1 MKVNSNI
8 KKYIKNM
15 TGTVIGVGIDNKE
28 IIEIIEKN
36 NKILVCDLLNSI
48 DIDGTSNDKNNKK
61 KKYVKKLRK
70 KYKKKNV
77 NYIIVNSNEI
87 NRYLKTF
94 VRDSIYI
101 NNTEIYY
108 YMNKSYDIENI
119 TKRYKRYNT
128 EIEIIKC
135 DDGNIIKIDT
145 SKATNDFFKD
155 KLYFI
160 IDTLGNI
167 ADIIGDVLVS

>member
-28 IIEIIEKN
+28 ILETIEKN
-36 NKILVCDLLNSI
+36 NKILVCDLLNSVNI
-48 DIDGTSNDKNNKK
+48 EDNLIQKRKK

-94 VRDSIYI
+94 VRDSVYI
-101 NNTEIYY
+101 NDTEIYY
-108 YMNKSYDIENI
+108 YMDKNYDIENI

-128 EIEIIKC
+128 EIEVIKC
-135 DDGNIIKIDT
+135 DDGNIIRINT
-145 SKATNDFFKD
+145 SKARNKFFKD
-155 KLYFI
+155 KFYFI
-160 IDTLGNI
+160 VDTLSNI
-167 ADIIGDVLVS
+167 ADIIGDILVS

>member
-28 IIEIIEKN
+28 ILETIEKN
-36 NKILVCDLLNSI
+36 NKILVCDLLNSVNI
-48 DIDGTSNDKNNKK
+48 EDNLIQKRKK

-94 VRDSIYI
+94 VRDSVYI
-101 NNTEIYY
+101 NDTEIYY
-108 YMNKSYDIENI
+108 YMDKNYDIENI

-128 EIEIIKC
+128 ELEVIKC
-135 DDGNIIKIDT
+135 DDGNIIRINT
-145 SKATNDFFKD
+145 SKARNKFFKD
-155 KLYFI
+155 KFYFI
-160 IDTLGNI
+160 VDTLSNI
-167 ADIIGDVLVS
+167 ADIIGDILVS

>member
-15 TGTVIGVGIDNKE
+15 TGKVIGAGIDNEE
-28 IIEIIEKN
+28 IIDAIDKN
-36 NKILVCDLLNSI
+36 NKIIECDLLNSI
-48 DIDGTSNDKNNKK
+48 DINTSKGKKKK

-70 KYKKKNV
+70 KYKKKKV
-77 NYIIVNSNEI
+77 NYVIVNSNKI
-87 NRYLKTF
+87 NKYLKTF

-108 YMNKSYDIENI
+108 YMDKKEDTENI
-119 TKRYKRYNT
+119 IKRYKRYNT

-135 DDGNIIKIDT
+135 DDGNIIRINT
-145 SKATNDFFKD
+145 SKAKNKFLKD
-155 KLYFI
+155 KIYYIL
-160 IDTLGNI
+160 DTLSNI
-167 ADIIGDVLVS
+167 ADVIGDILVS

>member
-28 IIEIIEKN
+28 ITETIDKN
-36 NKILVCDLLNSI
+36 NKIVMCDLLNSI
-48 DIDGTSNDKNNKK
+48 DIDGKSQGKNKKK

-70 KYKKKNV
+70 KYKKKKV

-108 YMNKSYDIENI
+108 YMDKFYDIENI
-119 TKRYKRYNT
+119 IKRYKRYNT
-128 EIEIIKC
+128 KIDVIKC
-135 DDGNIIKIDT
+135 DDGNIIKINT
-145 SKATNDFFKD
+145 SKAKNNFLKD

-160 IDTLGNI
+160 IDTLGNG
-167 ADIIGDVLVS
+167 ADIIGDILVS

>member
-28 IIEIIEKN
+28 IIETIDKN

-48 DIDGTSNDKNNKK
+48 NINGINKSNKK

-101 NNTEIYY
+101 NDTEIYY
-108 YMNKSYDIENI
+108 YMDKTYDIENI

-128 EIEIIKC
+128 EIEVIKC
-135 DDGNIIKIDT
+135 EDGNIIKINT
-145 SKATNDFFKD
+145 SKAKNKFFKD
-155 KLYFI
+155 KFYYI
-160 IDTLGNI
+160 VDTLSNI
-167 ADIIGDVLVS
+167 ADIIGDILVS

>member
-15 TGTVIGVGIDNKE
+15 TGKVIGVGIDNKE
-28 IIEIIEKN
+28 ILETIDKN
-36 NKILVCDLLNSI
+36 NKILECDLLNSI
-48 DIDGTSNDKNNKK
+48 DINDSLKGRHKK

-70 KYKKKNV
+70 KYKNKKV

-108 YMNKSYDIENI
+108 YMDKKYDIENI
-119 TKRYKRYNT
+119 IKRYKRYNT
-128 EIEIIKC
+128 DIEIIKC
-135 DDGNIIKIDT
+135 DDGNILKINT
-145 SKATNDFFKD
+145 SKAKNKFFKD
-155 KLYFI
+155 KFYYI
-160 IDTLGNI
+160 VDTLNNI
-167 ADIIGDVLVS
+167 ADIIGDILVS

>member
-28 IIEIIEKN
+28 ILETIEKN
-36 NKILVCDLLNSI
+36 NKILVCDLLNSVNI
-48 DIDGTSNDKNNKK
+48 EDNLIQKRKT

-94 VRDSIYI
+94 VRDSVYI
-101 NNTEIYY
+101 NDTEIYY
-108 YMNKSYDIENI
+108 YMDKNYDIENI

-128 EIEIIKC
+128 EIEVIKC
-135 DDGNIIKIDT
+135 DDGNIIRINT
-145 SKATNDFFKD
+145 SKARNKFFKD
-155 KLYFI
+155 KFYFI
-160 IDTLGNI
+160 VDTLSNI
-167 ADIIGDVLVS
+167 ADIIGDILVS

>member
-15 TGTVIGVGIDNKE
+15 AGTVIGVGIDNKE
-28 IIEIIEKN
+28 IIETIDTN

-48 DIDGTSNDKNNKK
+48 SIGGTSKGKNKKK

-70 KYKKKNV
+70 KYKKKKV

-87 NRYLKTF
+87 NKYLKTF

-101 NNTEIYY
+101 NDTEIYY
-108 YMNKSYDIENI
+108 YMDKSYDVENI
-119 TKRYKRYNT
+119 IKRYKRYNT

-135 DDGNIIKIDT
+135 DDGNIVKINT
-145 SKATNDFFKD
+145 SKAKNKFFKD
-155 KLYFI
+155 KFYFI
-160 IDTLGNI
+160 VDTLSNA
-167 ADIIGDVLVS
+167 ADIIGDILVS